1 MLRPRS
7 LESCHHCLR
16 KNKSYYYSQ
25 EIRRRTCGDD
35 LYQSR
40 KIFFKSRGVLVLRR
54 VEFLHNLR
62 KNTFATT
69 SEQQQPQL
77 QPSKGA
83 SSPLQ
88 CQGVTS

>member
-1 MLRPRS
+1 MVVIFI
-7 LESCHHCLR
+7 
-16 KNKSYYYSQ
+16 KVQKSS
-25 EIRRRTCGDD
+25 I
-35 LYQSR
+35 
-40 KIFFKSRGVLVLRR
+40 SRGVLVLRR
-54 VEFLHNLR
+54 VEI
-62 KNTFATT
+62 FAQLEKKTPFAT